1 MKINVKQLRRLIKET
16 QQEMMDE
23 MWGAGAHEYK
33 RDDGH
38 RTGDVGGHYK
48 DYMGE
53 EDHDE
58 DEDED
63 LKKEM
68 HGQGYYDKEDESLGM
83 RHHYGEVEDDLSP
96 GAERDESYGDWGH
109 RGKDWGG
116 KNENTRITKSRLDR
130 IIQEEIQRALAG
142 LRRR

>member
-1 MKINVKQLRRLIKET
+1 
-16 QQEMMDE
+16 
-23 MWGAGAHEYK
+23 WGSGGPGDDPHEYK
-33 RDDGH
+33 RSGGH

-53 EDHDE
+53 GDE
-58 DEDED
+58 DEEDED
-63 LKKEM
+63 DVKESM
-68 HGQGYYDKEDESLGM
+68 HDQGYYDKEDESLGM

-96 GAERDESYGDWGH
+96 GAERDESYGDWGD

-116 KNENTRITKSRLDR
+116 QNENTRITKSRLDR
-130 IIQEEIQRALAG
+130 IIQEEIQRAISN